1 MSDAEFAAAEAA
13 LTPVQRAALERAI
26 DTITRFH
33 ELQTLPPLR
42 LETAP
47 GVVCERMTVALESVG
62 LYVPAGTA
70 PLPSTALMLAVPA
83 SIAGCPVRVM
93 CTPPRPDGSADP
105 AVLVAARLCGVRKV
119 FKVGGAQAVAAM
131 AYGTA
136 SVPKVVKIF
145 GPGNAWVTAAK
156 QIVAQDADGAALDMP
171 AGPSEVLV
179 IADESAR
186 PAFVAADLLA
196 QAEHSVDAQVVL
208 VTISRKVAEA
218 CVAEV
223 ARQLAAL
230 PRREIAGKAIAES
243 RVIIVPTI
251 AAAMEVSNRYAPE
264 HLILQ
269 VARPARTAAAGRRM
283 PAPSSSARGRP
294 KRWATTAAAPT
305 TCCPRTAMP
314 APTAGCQRVRLRQA
328 HHRAGADCGRLAQ
341 PRPDGTHAGATRV
354 PRRARQCRH
363 GSSRRAGAG
372 RQRMSTSILQ
382 LARPDILELQPYQ
395 HAAWDPSLE
404 RMHANEMP
412 WRASGD
418 NSIAGLNRYP
428 EPQPH
433 ALVERMAQ
441 LYGVPPRQL
450 LVGRG
455 SDEAIDLLVRAF
467 CRAGQD
473 NVVITPPT
481 FGFYKVAARI
491 QGAGVLEVP
500 LRAGRLRAGCRGRS
514 LPPAGSAQDRVSL
527 LAQQPDG
534 QPARRSRDAACLHG
548 ARGQGAGRRGRGL
561 RRVLRPGE
569 PHRATGRVPEPRH
582 PAHAVEGLRARRRAP
597 AAR

>member
-1 MSDAEFAAAEAA
+1 MKSPLDILDWSTLDAATRDAVLRRPVQRNAADLLERARIIVTDVRARGDDALRDYTSTLDGVHLESFSVSDAEFAAAEAA

-70 PLPSTALMLAVPA
+70 PLPSTALMLAIPA
-83 SIAGCPVRVM
+83 SIARCPVRVM

-105 AVLVAARLCGVRKV
+105 AVLVAARLCGIRKV

-136 SVPKVVKIF
+136 TVPKVIKIF

-171 AGPSEVLV
+171 AGPSEVLI

-208 VTISRKVAEA
+208 VTVSRKVAEA

-243 RVIIVPTI
+243 RVIIVPSI
-251 AAAMEVSNRYAPE
+251 AVAMEVSNRYAPE

-269 VARPARTAAAGRRM
+269 VARPRELLLQVQNAGSVFLGAWTPETMGDYCSGTNHVLPTYGHARAYSGLSVFDFVKRITVQELTSDGLRNLGPTART
-283 PAPSSSARGRP
+283 
-294 KRWATTAAAPT
+294 
-305 TCCPRTAMP
+305 
-314 APTAGCQRVRLRQA
+314 
-328 HHRAGADCGRLAQ
+328 LAQ
-341 PRPDGTHAGATRV
+341 
-354 PRRARQCRH
+354 
-363 GSSRRAGAG
+363 
-372 RQRMSTSILQ
+372 
-382 LARPDILELQPYQ
+382 LE
-395 HAAWDPSLE
+395 SLDA
-404 RMHANEMP
+404 HAN
-412 WRASGD
+412 AVT
-418 NSIAGLNRYP
+418 I
-428 EPQPH
+428 
-433 ALVERMAQ
+433 
-441 LYGVPPRQL
+441 
-450 LVGRG
+450 
-455 SDEAIDLLVRAF
+455 
-467 CRAGQD
+467 
-473 NVVITPPT
+473 
-481 FGFYKVAARI
+481 
-491 QGAGVLEVP
+491 
-500 LRAGRLRAGCRGRS
+500 RLDA
-514 LPPAGSAQDRVSL
+514 
-527 LAQQPDG
+527 LAQ
-534 QPARRSRDAACLHG
+534 
-548 ARGQGAGRRGRGL
+548 AGN
-561 RRVLRPGE
+561 
-569 PHRATGRVPEPRH
+569 A
-582 PAHAVEGLRARRRAP
+582 
-597 AAR
+597 